1 MKYAPTMM
9 PFAPLR
15 SRRRRFSK
23 RCEDARA

>member
-1 MKYAPTMM
+1 MKYAPTMT

-15 SRRRRFSK
+15 SRRRRASE